1 MGRRFARICPDL
13 SLLPPVKRITATP
26 VPTGCQAP
34 LPSPDAPL
42 PGADVPRMIACIMR
56 YEGPIYRPPSEAD
69 SLLIQATIGCPHNK
83 CTFCM
88 VYKKGPPYRVRA
100 AAEIKEDLE
109 EARRVLGDRVRTLF
123 FPAGNT
129 IAMPT
134 QELAEICRVARGLF
148 PGLERIT
155 VYGSSQ
161 YIYRK
166 GLRELKVLREA
177 GLSRIHVGLESG
189 DDEILRRIKKGTTAS
204 GQIEAG
210 LLVRQAGIE
219 LSEYVILGI
228 GGQERS
234 EAHVRETARVLNLI
248 GPDFIRLRTFV
259 PKINTLLLH
268 RIRRGRFHMLSP
280 HQVLKET
287 GQLLDGLACP
297 SILTSDHYTNYLNIS
312 GRLPDDKPRLLAA
325 VDRAVTREESSFRPF
340 FVGTA

>member
-1 MGRRFARICPDL
+1 M
-13 SLLPPVKRITATP
+13 V
-26 VPTGCQAP
+26 
-34 LPSPDAPL
+34 
-42 PGADVPRMIACIMR
+42 R

-69 SLLIQATIGCPHNK
+69 SLLIQATVGCPHNK

-100 AAEIKEDLE
+100 VAEIKEDLE
-109 EARRVLGDRVRTLF
+109 EARRILGDRVPSLF

-134 QELAEICRVARGLF
+134 DELAEICRVARGLF
-148 PGLERIT
+148 SGLERIT

-189 DDEILRRIKKGTTAS
+189 DDETLRRIKKGTAAS
-204 GQIEAG
+204 EQVEAG
-210 LLVRQAGIE
+210 LWVRQAGIE

-234 EAHVRETARVLNLI
+234 EAHARETARVLNLI
-248 GPDFIRLRTFV
+248 GPHFIRLRTFV
-259 PKINTLLLH
+259 PKINTLMLH
-268 RIRRGRFHMLSP
+268 QIRRGRFQMLSP

-287 GQLLDGLACP
+287 RQLLDGLTC
-297 SILTSDHYTNYLNIS
+297 TTMVVSDHYTNYLNIS
-312 GRLPDDKPRLLAA
+312 GRLPDDRPRLLAA
-325 VDRAVTREESSFRPF
+325 VDHALTRDESLFRPF
-340 FVGTA
+340 FVGTE